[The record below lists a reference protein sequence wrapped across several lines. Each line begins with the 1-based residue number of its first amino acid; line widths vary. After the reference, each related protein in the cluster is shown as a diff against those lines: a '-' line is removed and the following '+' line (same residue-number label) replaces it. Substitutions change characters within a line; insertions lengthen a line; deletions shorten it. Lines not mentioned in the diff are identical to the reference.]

1 MNIDFT
7 NLNDVY
13 HLSMIII
20 GFGGLI
26 LGFATLG
33 RAIRK
38 DKQYSRIRNKN
49 KRK

>member
-1 MNIDFT
+1 MNIDYT

-26 LGFATLG
+26 LGWITLV
-33 RAIRK
+33 
-38 DKQYSRIRNKN
+38 RNIKKEKRTSSAFQR

>member
-1 MNIDFT
+1 MNIDYT

-26 LGFATLG
+26 LGWVTLV
-33 RAIRK
+33 RDI
-38 DKQYSRIRNKN
+38 
-49 KRK
+49 KRKRQAKAFKYKKRY